1 MQYSGQVDRQ
11 IPAHLCRQ
19 LPMWAPQ
26 VVRDD
31 ALDLLNAMSAR
42 VWKDNGRAAAA
53 VRPGTPLL
61 HGDPLQKAGRAAVIT
76 GNLQDAYQ
84 DFQLQLSHSLAR
96 SPSPPARSL
105 QDLCSNHKDFPWLH
119 RHCMLWK

>member
-1 MQYSGQVDRQ
+1 MQV
-11 IPAHLCRQ
+11 PAILRHQAR
-19 LPMWAPQ
+19 MWALQ

-31 ALDLLNAMSAR
+31 ALDLLNTMSAR

-61 HGDPLQKAGRAAVIT
+61 HGDLLQRAGRAAVIT

-84 DFQLQLSHSLAR
+84 EFQLQLSYSLAR
-96 SPSPPARSL
+96 LRSLPARCPQGFSSQL
-105 QDLCSNHKDFPWLH
+105 MDFS
-119 RHCMLWK
+119 